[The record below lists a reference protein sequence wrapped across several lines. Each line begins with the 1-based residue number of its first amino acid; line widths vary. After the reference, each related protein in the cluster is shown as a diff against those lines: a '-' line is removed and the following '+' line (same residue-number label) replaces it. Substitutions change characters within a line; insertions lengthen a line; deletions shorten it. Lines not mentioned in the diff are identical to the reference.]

1 MAQMER
7 SADSVLD
14 GQNKSLQD
22 LFLVNDNA
30 IINGLLFGKKV
41 MANSGFN
48 AIVLFAF
55 TISLYVAVLAHFC
68 SILPHT
74 QLVALSSY
82 LLPRASS
89 G

>member
-30 IINGLLFGKKV
+30 IISGLLFGKKV
-41 MANSGFN
+41 MANSGLN
-48 AIVLFAF
+48 SILLYAF
-55 TISLYVAVLAHFC
+55 TISLYVAIFLLIF
-68 SILPHT
+68 
-74 QLVALSSY
+74 ALYCLIHSW
-82 LLPRASS
+82 
-89 G
+89 